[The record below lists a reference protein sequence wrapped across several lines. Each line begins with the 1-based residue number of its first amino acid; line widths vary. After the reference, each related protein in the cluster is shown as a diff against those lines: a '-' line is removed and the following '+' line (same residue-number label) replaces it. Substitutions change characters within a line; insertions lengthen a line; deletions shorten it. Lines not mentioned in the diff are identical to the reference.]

1 MIDYE
6 SFQPDLKALRRIL
19 YALAT
24 AAVVTFGI
32 AMFLIVHPA
41 PQTHVTTRAAPQC
54 ICRGEGRGYP
64 CPSPFVKAGN

>member
-24 AAVVTFGI
+24 AALVTFGI
-32 AMFLIVHPA
+32 ALFLILHPPPQPRFTRVA
-41 PQTHVTTRAAPQC
+41 PRCT
-54 ICRGEGRGYP
+54 CRGEGACCP
-64 CPSPFVKAGN
+64 HPSPLVKARK